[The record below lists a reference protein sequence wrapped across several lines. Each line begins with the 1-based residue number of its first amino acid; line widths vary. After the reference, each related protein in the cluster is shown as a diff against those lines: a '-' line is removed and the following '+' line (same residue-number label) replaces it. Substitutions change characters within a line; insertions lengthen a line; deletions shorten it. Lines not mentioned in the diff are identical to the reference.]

1 MKLMKNV
8 LKTALVL
15 SAGAL
20 IMSGCG
26 TKYIAVQT
34 TYVQD
39 NESANIKP
47 DVVETKEYKRT
58 IKSIE
63 TVAVAAPEKC
73 KSETISKSTGSTSG
87 DDVVMKTEC
96 GIEMGEI
103 ERSLAKAGYQVIS
116 WQIIANSE
124 KMASIAHKN
133 ITRQQIAKQ
142 KGADILLQI
151 NSLERTTVGNSGSAR
166 FERRYFTSDKYAE
179 LGEPLLL
186 DKRTQKSLKALTK
199 IDENKI
205 IPPKRLGA
213 TIDASA
219 ISVNTGRAIWFYQW
233 TNPQELDNSNLSF
246 TKLATCKK
254 TRCKEAR
261 LKSELDRSKKLSSG
275 DSEAISIKQDAA
287 DAQKALY
294 HKLLRGS
301 IKDMVA
307 TFRGK

>member
-1 MKLMKNV
+1 MKSMKNV
-8 LKTALVL
+8 LKTALIL

-26 TKYIAVQT
+26 TKYIAVET

-39 NESANIKP
+39 NESANVKP
-47 DVVETKEYKRT
+47 EVVETKEYKRT
-58 IKSIE
+58 IKSVE
-63 TVAVAAPEKC
+63 TIAVAAPEKC
-73 KSETISKSTGSTSG
+73 KSETISKATGTTTG
-87 DDVVMKTEC
+87 NDVVMKTEC

-124 KMASIAHKN
+124 KMAGISAKN
-133 ITRQQIAKQ
+133 ITRQEIAKE

-166 FERRYFTSDKYAE
+166 WERRYFDSDKYAA
-179 LGEPLLL
+179 LGQPVLL
-186 DKRTQKSLKALTK
+186 DERTQKSLKNITK
-199 IDENKI
+199 NYEK

-219 ISVNTGRAIWFYQW
+219 ISVDTGRAIWFYQW
-233 TNPQELDNSNLSF
+233 TNPQEMINSNLNF

-254 TRCKEAR
+254 TRCRQIRIAGEV
-261 LKSELDRSKKLSSG
+261 DRSKKLSSG
-275 DSEAISIKQDAA
+275 DSEAISIKQDAD

-301 IKDMVA
+301 IKDMVR
-307 TFRGK
+307 TFKGE